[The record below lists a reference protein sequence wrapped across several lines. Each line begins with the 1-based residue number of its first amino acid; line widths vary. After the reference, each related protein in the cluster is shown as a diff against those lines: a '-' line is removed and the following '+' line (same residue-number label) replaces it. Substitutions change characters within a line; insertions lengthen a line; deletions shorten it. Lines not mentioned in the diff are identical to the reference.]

1 MVGGANAIPAR
12 HPSPFRRIAEI
23 ANADKVAAMAM
34 AFEDQIAALNRAW
47 PMLLGLARGES
58 VGEAPDPIDSPLWPL
73 YAPVAAGRGS
83 GPEPRSFVIGQLG
96 QSLDGRI
103 ATSTGKSRYIGCPE
117 AIGHLHRI
125 RALVDA
131 VVVGVGTVIADD
143 PQLNVREAE
152 GPSPVRVVIDPNFRL
167 PPSAR
172 MLGDG
177 GRPIYAV
184 QADDRPREH
193 AVEPITVAPR
203 SGQLHPADIVQALAA
218 RGFRRILVE
227 GGAATGSAFLSAGVL
242 DRFHLAIAPMMIGS
256 GPIGI
261 NLHPID
267 ELDDALRPQTTTY
280 QLGRDVLF
288 DCAFG

>member
-1 MVGGANAIPAR
+1 MSNA
-12 HPSPFRRIAEI
+12 F
-23 ANADKVAAMAM
+23 D
-34 AFEDQIAALNRAW
+34 DQIAALRRVW
-47 PMLLGLARGES
+47 PSLLGMAHGS
-58 VGEAPDPIDSPLWPL
+58 DSHDSPETDDCPLWPL
-73 YAPVAAGRGS
+73 YAPIAAGHRDD
-83 GPEPRSFVIGQLG
+83 PARPFVIGQLG

-103 ATSTGKSRYIGCPE
+103 ATSTGKSRYIGCPQ
-117 AIGHLHRI
+117 AIGHLHRL

-131 VVVGVGTVIADD
+131 VVVGVETVIADD

-167 PPSAR
+167 PPQAR

-177 GRPIYAV
+177 GRPIYAI
-184 QADDRPREH
+184 QADDRMREQH
-193 AVEPITVAPR
+193 VEPVAVAQFE
-203 SGQLHPADIVQALAA
+203 GKFHPADIVQALAA

-242 DRFHLAIAPMMIGS
+242 DRFHLAIAPMVIGS

-261 NLHPID
+261 NLPPID
-267 ELDDALRPQTTTY
+267 ELDEALRPVTTTY

-288 DCAFG
+288 DCAFR